1 MAAQILSSTAE
12 IMLEQITDAIDCPN
26 ADKQYIQ
33 QAITEILA
41 QYDIK
46 PALVMSGNP
55 DLAQKIKLFLSGKRL
70 EGLAKSTLKGYGH
83 ELRLFS
89 QYVPRATDEITT
101 GDIRIYLSE
110 FEHLKT
116 SSLSKRLSVLKSM
129 FGWLTAEKIIPNDVT
144 KQIKPPKKEQRIQEY
159 LNIGE
164 LEMVREACITPR
176 ERALMEVLY
185 ATGGRLSEI
194 QKMSRGDIDYQSMS
208 VSVIGKGD
216 KQRIVYFSQKAIYH
230 LKKYLMRRLDDNPA
244 LFVSIRKPHGRLS
257 GRGIEHVIQVIS
269 DRSEVEKNV
278 HPHIFRHTFATLL
291 LQNGASLIAVQ
302 ELLGH
307 SDPKTTMTYVS
318 ITSEQ
323 KKQSYNQYFVQ

>member
-1 MAAQILSSTAE
+1 MDTVF
-12 IMLEQITDAIDCPN
+12 TFCPN
-26 ADKQYIQ
+26 VDKPDLQR
-33 QAITEILA
+33 AITTILA

-46 PALVMSGNP
+46 PTLQMNGHP
-55 DLAQKIKLFLSGKRL
+55 DLAQKVKLFLAGKRL
-70 EGLAKSTLKGYGH
+70 EGLAKSTLEGYEH

-89 QYVPRATDEITT
+89 RYVSRATDEITT

-116 SSLSKRLSVLKSM
+116 SSLSKRLSILKSM
-129 FGWLTAEKIIPNDVT
+129 FGWLTAEKIILNDVT
-144 KQIKPPKKEQRIQEY
+144 KQIKPPKKEQRIGKS

-164 LEMVREACITPR
+164 LEMIREACVTPR

-208 VSVIGKGD
+208 VSVIGKGN
-216 KQRIVYFSQKAIYH
+216 KQRIVYFSQKSMYH
-230 LKKYLMRRLDDNPA
+230 LKKYLMRRLDDDPA
-244 LFVSIRKPHGRLS
+244 LFVSVRKPHKRLS
-257 GRGIEHVIQVIS
+257 CRGIERVIKVIS

-278 HPHIFRHTFATLL
+278 HPHLFRHTFATLL

-323 KKQSYNQYFVQ
+323 KKQSYDQYFVQ